1 MSIMTVLLIMFNI
14 SLLVKYPRAFV
25 VNRGMNDY
33 IWQLRLGLFKK
44 SDGDMYMGDSMAIT
58 DNFDDD
64 GQLSDK
70 HFDGVGRL
78 AFPLKLSFI
87 AVVICMKGEISA
99 TINRERVSLRRG
111 DVLMAF
117 NGSIIEGMVCEA
129 GTKTVA
135 MAVGDNIGQQ
145 FFNKADKEMRSRIKS
160 WTGFV
165 SFHVGDAELELFRS
179 QYINTKQLYS
189 LSVPAFREDVVQAFV
204 MENAALFFSR
214 LVNNI
219 ETRPSMNRETELYS
233 LFISNLQRYACQHR
247 TVDFYADKLCV
258 SAKYLSRVI
267 HQSSGRSPSQLIQER
282 VALEA
287 KSMLATSTMTV
298 RQIADAL
305 NFSSDNQFCQ
315 YFKKQTGI
323 TPTDYRRTR

>member
-1 MSIMTVLLIMFNI
+1 MNGNI
-14 SLLVKYPRAFV
+14 Q
-25 VNRGMNDY
+25 
-33 IWQLRLGLFKK
+33 QLRLGLFKK
-44 SDGDMYMGDSMAIT
+44 SDDDMYIGDLMAIT
-58 DNFDDD
+58 DNFCDED
-64 GQLSDK
+64 QLSDK

-78 AFPLKLSFI
+78 NFPLKLSFI
-87 AVVICMKGEISA
+87 AVVICLKGEIA
-99 TINRERVSLRRG
+99 TTINRERVSLRRG

-117 NGSIIEGMVCEA
+117 SGSIIEGMACEA

-179 QYINTKQLYS
+179 QYLNTKQLYS
-189 LSVPAFREDVVQAFV
+189 LSVPAFQEDVVQAFV

-219 ETRPSMNRETELYS
+219 ETCPSIGRETELYA

-247 TVDFYADKLCV
+247 TVDFYADRLCV

-267 HQSSGRSPSQLIQER
+267 RQSSGCSPSQLIQER
-282 VALEA
+282 VVLEA

-315 YFKKQTGI
+315 YFKKQSGF
-323 TPTDYRRTR
+323 TPMEYRNAQ